1 MVIRISNIELFV
13 KNIIWDQNRISN
25 NSKDQNVFLSKKS
38 ANNVNDTNYRYNVK
52 IINIKYIVD
61 IKIKKNIVD

>member
-1 MVIRISNIELFV
+1 MVIRISNIELFI

>member
-1 MVIRISNIELFV
+1 MVIRISNIELFI

-25 NSKDQNVFLSKKS
+25 NSKDQNVFLLKKS